1 LLRPQANP
9 CQNPFVAPDKFSKK
23 SPMPLWVNFSRENF
37 HSWYPCFFDLASVLV
52 GGHEFA
58 HIHASLRQLLR
69 EGSRAIITRR
79 ECVFSSQINPL
90 PKILFA
96 RGHVP

>member
-1 LLRPQANP
+1 
-9 CQNPFVAPDKFSKK
+9 
-23 SPMPLWVNFSRENF
+23 MPLRVNFSCENF
-37 HSWYPCFFDLASVLV
+37 HARYPRFFDVASDLV

-58 HIHASLRQLLR
+58 RIHASLRQLLR